1 MSEKKK
7 RPGRNDKPDNQSGGK
22 RSRPGSRRQSSQS
35 SGKKFRS
42 KRAEGTMKNPRTAPQ
57 RPQAEE
63 EMRINK
69 YIAHAGLCSRRDA
82 DEYVAAGKVKVN
94 GQVVTELGT
103 KVKTTDAVTV
113 EGQKMS
119 LEPFVYIL
127 LNKSSGSITTTD
139 DERDRATVMDTI
151 EDATGN
157 RVYPVGRLDRKT
169 MGLLLLTN
177 DGDMAHRLMHPS
189 YQVKKTYLVQPN
201 RVLTE
206 EEMLGLREGVDL
218 EDGFIK
224 PESVTRDPFKA
235 DSIIISVFEG
245 RNHLIRRMV
254 DHIGADVVK
263 LKRIQYAGLHEKDL
277 KVGRW
282 RYLRADEVND
292 LRKLVKLDTL
302 EFNQQN
308 S

>member
-1 MSEKKK
+1 MTEKKK
-7 RPGRNDKPDNQSGGK
+7 RPSRNSKPDRNTGGNKSRRGSSGRSSNPSGK
-22 RSRPGSRRQSSQS
+22 RV
-35 SGKKFRS
+35 RS

-69 YIAHAGLCSRRDA
+69 FIAHAGLCSRRDA

-94 GQVVTELGT
+94 GQVVTELGS
-103 KVKTTDAVTV
+103 KIKKTDTV
-113 EGQKMS
+113 VVAGQTLS

-139 DERDRATVMDTI
+139 DERDRSTVMDTI

-169 MGLLLLTN
+169 MGLLLLIN
-177 DGDMAHRLMHPS
+177 DGDLAHRLMHPS

-206 EEMLGLREGVDL
+206 EEMLGLKEGVDL

-224 PESVTRDPFKA
+224 PDSVSRDPFKA

-245 RNHLIRRMV
+245 RNHLIRRML

-263 LKRIQYAGLHEKDL
+263 LKRVQYAGINEKDL

-282 RYLRADEVND
+282 RYLRTDEINN

-302 EFNQQN
+302 EFNQG
-308 S
+308 

>member
-1 MSEKKK
+1 MSDKKK
-7 RPGRNDKPDNQSGGK
+7 RPGRESSSQNSKNGKKKRPVRKRTSSPSGK
-22 RSRPGSRRQSSQS
+22 RV
-35 SGKKFRS
+35 RS
-42 KRAEGTMKNPRTAPQ
+42 KRAEGTLKNPQTAPQ
-57 RPQAEE
+57 KPQAEE

-69 YIAHAGLCSRRDA
+69 YIAHAGLCSRRTA
-82 DEYVAAGKVKVN
+82 DDFVAAGKVKVN

-103 KVKTTDAVTV
+103 KVKKSDTV
-113 EGQKMS
+113 VVDGQTLS

-139 DERDRATVMDTI
+139 DERDRRTVMDTI

-177 DGDMAHRLMHPS
+177 DGDLAHRLMHPS
-189 YQVKKTYLVQPN
+189 YKVKKTYLVQTN

-206 EEMLGLREGVDL
+206 QEVLGLREGVDL

-224 PESVTRDPFKA
+224 PESVTRASQKA
-235 DSIIISVFEG
+235 DSIIITVYEG

-254 DHIGADVVK
+254 DHIGADVVN
-263 LKRIQYAGLHEKDL
+263 LKRIYYAGLHEKDL

-282 RYLRADEVND
+282 RYLRTDEINN

-302 EFNQQN
+302 EFNKQD
-308 S
+308 